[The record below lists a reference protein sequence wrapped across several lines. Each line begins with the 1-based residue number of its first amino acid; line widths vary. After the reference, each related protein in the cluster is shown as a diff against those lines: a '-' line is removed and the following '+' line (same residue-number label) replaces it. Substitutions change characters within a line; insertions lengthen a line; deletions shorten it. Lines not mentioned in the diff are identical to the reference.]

1 MIWVN
6 HMKTT
11 VDIADA
17 LLRQAK
23 RLAAQ
28 QDTTLKELIESALRD
43 KLAQN
48 RKLPSSAPVETH
60 TFAGQGLKPGVSW
73 DDWSTIRGLAY
84 EGRGG

>member
-1 MIWVN
+1 
-6 HMKTT
+6 MKTT

-28 QDTTLKELIESALRD
+28 QETTLKELIESALRE
-43 KLAQN
+43 KLEQSRA
-48 RKLPSSAPVETH
+48 LPPAAPIETR
-60 TFAGQGLKPGVSW
+60 TFKGRGLQPGVSW
-73 DDWSTIRGLAY
+73 DDWATLRNMAY